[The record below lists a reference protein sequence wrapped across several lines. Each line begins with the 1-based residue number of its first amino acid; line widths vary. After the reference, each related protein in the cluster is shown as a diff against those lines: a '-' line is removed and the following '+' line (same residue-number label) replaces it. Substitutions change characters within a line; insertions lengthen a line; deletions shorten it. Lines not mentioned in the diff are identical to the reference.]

1 MIIKLFTMVKD
12 EIDIVE
18 DWLKYHG
25 TLFGYKNLYII
36 DNMSS
41 DGTFEKLQEYKSK
54 GIFLIQKSDYKLKG
68 EYMNKLINHPNCGD
82 YDIAYPIDIDEF
94 IVYYDKETE
103 TILPFR
109 TVTYFNTL
117 PMSNTVFKT
126 NYIQGLISNDS
137 DTGYTR
143 ATIESELG
151 LYDDYNDMAKSFFNK
166 HRWNDKIDHGNH
178 YKTSNYFLTDLCLV
192 HYHCRNL
199 EQMKKKVINNVNG
212 LGFDA
217 TNMIQLQQ
225 NTKGIGNHHV
235 RHMINILNNE
245 FTINTNSNR
254 GENGQIVCLKPLSTF
269 INGLS
274 IPEQQPHQI

>member
-1 MIIKLFTMVKD
+1 MVKD

-54 GIFLIQKSDYKLKG
+54 GISLIQKSDYKLKG
-68 EYMNKLINHPNCGD
+68 DYINELINHPNCGD

-94 IVYYDKETE
+94 IVYYDKETK

-126 NYIQGLISNDS
+126 NYIQGLISNGL

-143 ATIESELG
+143 AAIESELG
-151 LYDDYNDMAKSFFNK
+151 VYDDYNDMAKSFFNK
-166 HRWNDKIDHGNH
+166 HTWIGVIDHGNH
-178 YKTSNYFLTDLCLV
+178 CKTSEYFLTDLCLV

-199 EQMKKKVINNVNG
+199 EQMKKKVINNVIG
-212 LGFDA
+212 LGYDA
-217 TNMIQLQQ
+217 TSLDNLQE
-225 NTKGIGNHHV
+225 NITSHGNHHV
-235 RHMINILNNE
+235 EHMIRILNNE
-245 FTINTNSNR
+245 FTINTNHKYIKD
-254 GENGQIVCLKPLSTF
+254 GGTIDLKPLSTF

-274 IPEQQPHQI
+274 APEQQPHQI